1 MGNVEMEPVKPETN
15 GVAGKKE
22 PTNDVTPVRNGT
34 SKTGS
39 SSKNE
44 NDVKVSNGQAKDP
57 ENPDLPVFQNDFPSN
72 EESFDSSLPTPPDG
86 GWGWW
91 VVFASF
97 MIHVIGKFVNDVSN
111 HNKRLICDSIRQMC
125 LSVCFV
131 SVCLQPN

>member
-15 GVAGKKE
+15 GVEKKD
-22 PTNDVTPVRNGT
+22 PANDVTTVQNGN

-39 SSKNE
+39 SKNGQ
-44 NDVKVSNGQAKDP
+44 VSNGQTKDP

-97 MIHVIGKFVNDVSN
+97 MIHVIGKFVNSE
-111 HNKRLICDSIRQMC
+111 HL
-125 LSVCFV
+125 
-131 SVCLQPN
+131 